1 MAVTCDSGSVPTL
14 GDGIAFDGAPA
25 KIEELLVML
34 PKIGVACDTVTSP
47 ATPATPAAPAASVKI
62 DRAIDRVI
70 VLVCRR
76 AMV

>member
-1 MAVTCDSGSVPTL
+1 MMAVTCDSGSVPTL

-47 ATPATPAAPAASVKI
+47 AAPAASVKI